1 MISAATTLISGMI
14 GESSDEGGLGR
25 AGVPIYFDFQVL
37 QVELLA
43 SDQLDVEHTTF
54 ATAKNRRIDISAPT
68 IAAALS
74 NDRSVDELHLRA
86 FGPAFTRQQVI
97 DERQIFVHDLMEP
110 AHDHPDFADPLRGRM
125 QTGKLA
131 QHGFDNPLADRQF
144 VYPAKLMTG
153 RNR

>member
-1 MISAATTLISGMI
+1 MISAATTLTSGMI

-25 AGVPIYFDFQVL
+25 AGVLIYFDFQVL

-97 DERQIFVHDLMEP
+97 DERQIFGHDLMGPYLPRHGLCRGASGRAANGQALP
-110 AHDHPDFADPLRGRM
+110 ARP
-125 QTGKLA
+125 
-131 QHGFDNPLADRQF
+131 RQS
-144 VYPAKLMTG
+144 ARRSRIRAM
-153 RNR
+153 RQQ